1 MLVLN
6 LSPHCRT
13 GDFEFFEQRP
23 PEPGRLPQRKN
34 PFEVNEMFCP
44 RCGNNSDSDQKYCRG
59 CGFELQRVSELLQET
74 TAIESTADSENVRSL
89 LDQRKLVLVGSVVVL
104 STIGVALL
112 GVVVALIVSILNGT
126 IPALFGG
133 FALFLLLGISLGFV
147 ALGLASVRQQQ
158 AKQSSKADKA
168 LLKDEP
174 LPALEQGNAQS
185 VYSVTERTTELLT
198 AGLKEKDS

>member
-1 MLVLN
+1 
-6 LSPHCRT
+6 
-13 GDFEFFEQRP
+13 
-23 PEPGRLPQRKN
+23 
-34 PFEVNEMFCP
+34 
-44 RCGNNSDSDQKYCRG
+44 
-59 CGFELQRVSELLQET
+59 
-74 TAIESTADSENVRSL
+74 

-185 VYSVTERTTELLT
+185 VHSVTEHTTELLT